1 MNLTPTKPSLLVLLA
16 LLSGSLGWALAHL
29 WNRWFDTQMPLPGLT
44 AVMMWTLTVTL
55 FVWTLSIRSKVHP
68 KPGQPRVHPLVAA
81 RSAALA
87 LSASRTGA
95 LVFGFYVGVLFANV
109 AMPASDARHSRIVI
123 SALVIAA
130 SLCFTLTALWLERI
144 CQIPK
149 PPTDEKN
156 LASPA

>member
-1 MNLTPTKPSLLVLLA
+1 MNLTTTKPSLLVSLA

-29 WNRWFDTQMPLPGLT
+29 WSRWFDTQMPLPGLT
-44 AVMMWTLTVTL
+44 AVTMWTLAITL
-55 FVWTLSIRSKVHP
+55 FIWTLSIRSKVNP

-95 LVFGFYVGVLFANV
+95 LAFGFYTGVLLVNLAL
-109 AMPASDARHSRIVI
+109 PHSDARHSRIVI
-123 SALVIAA
+123 SALVIVA
-130 SLCFTLTALWLERI
+130 SSCFTLIALWLERI